1 MADKGIPFDVP
12 TRANLL
18 QGQRLIDEQLREKS
32 ARDAKLSPLDK
43 AYAALE
49 AARTFGS
56 GILATVG
63 SLPTR
68 AIKGEDAA
76 QEYINQ
82 RMYIPTT
89 EKGMDYV
96 GNVGDFLEQ
105 LETKYKLPPVLP
117 EAVALQNVMGPAAKQ
132 ATKQAAKAA
141 KPVVGKALE
150 DYMFKQGLA
159 LPATVYHGSPHKFDK
174 FDASK
179 IGTGEGAQAYGH
191 GLYLAESPKVAKF
204 YSKNVQD
211 SRGFWKSTP
220 EDELDKSLA
229 SELTRWIQG
238 GGDIPTKTGF
248 KDYLK
253 YIYEADRNPNIKNA
267 LKRVDQRFDDG
278 TIVLNPKGQ
287 LYKVDLPDE
296 QIAKMLDWDKPLS
309 QQAPEVQAALS
320 KTPLP
325 PETTGAEAYE
335 WLQQIGGG
343 TKEKS
348 QAFASRHLLEQGI
361 PGIRYLDA
369 DSRAAGQGTSNFVVF
384 PGEENALTILERN
397 QQPIK
402 KESTRIAD
410 NPDVMMMEVEDQKF
424 STAGAVAKQVAK
436 RTAKTTAKAVENKP
450 ALPLD
455 LPRAPAKTKEQ
466 IRPIAQRMAQQM
478 TSEFVRPDPKKSV
491 NPAGK
496 SLKQFQMEQ
505 GLEHDIRPT
514 AGSNLSAQ
522 QIADIEK
529 QMGMLKIG
537 VSGDTTIADQTLH
550 RAGPYELDLPSPQ
563 HGGPLYGLGGEGAWA
578 SNNPVAA
585 TFQKRVQELSQAHGD
600 APVLGQ
606 FLAMGPSGSNFAMH
620 FADANLRAIDTS
632 KMSKSQINAVNDL
645 IRAGTQKSGP
655 RPSFSGIEDKESA
668 YLQFAID
675 PELRKHFNAIMQKP
689 DYTTKLG
696 LPDGRVILH
705 AITEP
710 ELRNTEILTSGLSQM
725 RLDPSVDPSTLSL
738 STHPTYS
745 HVIPKVPDS
754 EIGKT
759 KYLIPAEM
767 EFPDVA
773 EYAKKNYRPEDLT
786 RVYQTATP
794 RQMID
799 QQHIDEI
806 RMYEE
811 MMKELTGKKKGGA
824 ITKDK
829 KFGIGGMASKAAK
842 SAVAT
847 RELEKQAVLRAEAA
861 TKSAAKQALMPQYNE
876 AVKGMT
882 QKQEPLSFEEWK
894 AINYPEPEMAEG
906 GAVYNTDPD
915 MSDGGRIIEGAPF
928 KRGGNVSL
936 DAMYMAVNDA
946 KFRRK

>member
-18 QGQRLIDEQLREKS
+18 LGQQLIDEQLREKA

-43 AYAALE
+43 AQAALE

-68 AIKGEDAA
+68 AIKGKDAA

-117 EAVALQNVMGPAAKQ
+117 EAAALQQVAGPAAKQ
-132 ATKQAAKAA
+132 AVKAA
-141 KPVVGKALE
+141 KPVVGQTLE

-159 LPATVYHGSPHKFDK
+159 LPAVEPSAAQIGSTAPSIIIPGKVHNVREALRKNKGNYAVRRIERAADEIPNLERMFQEDALREAFTGDNAGAVVTMNPADFERYAIELAKRTSVGPKAAEAARQGDIDKMTVPTDNYINYLQGLEDGFSDVPYLNLTKDEVGLPTIPRVIGHEGRHRNRALADKGEKSTLIKINPRGDLREGMPRRTQEDFIEALRQELEMSKRLVLPEFHGS
-174 FDASK
+174 
-179 IGTGEGAQAYGH
+179 
-191 GLYLAESPKVAKF
+191 
-204 YSKNVQD
+204 QD
-211 SRGFWKSTP
+211 SLHLIRPAIELP
-220 EDELDKSLA
+220 EPYAK
-229 SELTRWIQG
+229 G
-238 GGDIPTKTGF
+238 GS
-248 KDYLK
+248 
-253 YIYEADRNPNIKNA
+253 
-267 LKRVDQRFDDG
+267 V
-278 TIVLNPKGQ
+278 
-287 LYKVDLPDE
+287 
-296 QIAKMLDWDKPLS
+296 
-309 QQAPEVQAALS
+309 
-320 KTPLP
+320 
-325 PETTGAEAYE
+325 
-335 WLQQIGGG
+335 
-343 TKEKS
+343 
-348 QAFASRHLLEQGI
+348 H
-361 PGIRYLDA
+361 
-369 DSRAAGQGTSNFVVF
+369 
-384 PGEENALTILERN
+384 
-397 QQPIK
+397 
-402 KESTRIAD
+402 IAD
-410 NPDVMMMEVEDQKF
+410 NLDTMMMEVEDQKF

-436 RTAKTTAKAVENKP
+436 RTAKTAVKAVENKP

-478 TSEFVRPDPKKSV
+478 TGEFVRPDPKKSV

-514 AGSNLSAQ
+514 PGSNLSAQ
-522 QIADIEK
+522 QVADIEK
-529 QMGMLKIG
+529 QKGMLKIG

-578 SNNPVAA
+578 SNNPVAS
-585 TFQKRVQELSQAHGD
+585 TFQKRVQELSQAYGD
-600 APVLGQ
+600 VPVLGQ

-632 KMSKSQINAVNDL
+632 KMSKSQIDAVNDL
-645 IRAGTQKSGP
+645 IRAGTKKSGP
-655 RPSFSGIEDKESA
+655 RPSFPGIEDKESA

-725 RLDPSVDPSTLSL
+725 RLDPSVDPSALSL

-745 HVIPKVPDS
+745 HVIPKVAGS

-824 ITKDK
+824 INKDK
-829 KFGIGGMASKAAK
+829 KFGIGGMAGKAVK
-842 SAVAT
+842 SAIAT

-861 TKSAAKQALMPQYNE
+861 AKSAAKQALMP
-876 AVKGMT
+876 
-882 QKQEPLSFEEWK
+882 
-894 AINYPEPEMAEG
+894 
-906 GAVYNTDPD
+906 
-915 MSDGGRIIEGAPF
+915 
-928 KRGGNVSL
+928 
-936 DAMYMAVNDA
+936 
-946 KFRRK
+946 